1 MQLNTLKRKN
11 PNYKS
16 TAVGRGG
23 KRGKT
28 SGRGTKGQKARAGHK
43 IRPEWRD
50 IIKKIPK
57 RRGESASGSLK
68 SIQGPLVTLNVGVL
82 EIAFAS
88 GDAVNPKSLVKMNVI
103 ERVKGKR
110 PMVKILGDGE
120 LTKKLIVSDCTVSLS
135 AKEKIV
141 KAGGSVA

>member
-88 GDAVNPKSLVKMNVI
+88 GDAVNPKSLVKKNVI
-103 ERVKGKR
+103 EKVKGKR

-120 LTKKLIVSDCTVSLS
+120 LTKKLIVSDCTVSLP

-141 KAGGSVA
+141 KAGGSVS